1 MDANANEKG
10 PLCGPFSLIRR
21 CSVDPGLE
29 QPAFVRW
36 TSELRAVGAHP
47 VALLGE
53 ALSRA
58 AEWSESPAD
67 RDKRRHRSEGQ
78 SDGA

>member
-1 MDANANEKG
+1 MDANEKRPAVRAFLVG
-10 PLCGPFSLIRR
+10 RALFGGS
-21 CSVDPGLE
+21 GLE

-36 TSELRAVGAHP
+36 TSELRAVRAHR

-53 ALSRA
+53 ALSRT
-58 AEWSESPAD
+58 AERSESPAD